1 MMEILFMEEV
11 LSEERQLTKWVGIFQ
26 VEISWVGVFR
36 KGFPGGDL
44 KGGNFPV
51 AIFPGAIFLE
61 PILILNLA
69 ESVIMRNRLNVV

>member
-1 MMEILFMEEV
+1 MMEIPFMEEV

-36 KGFPGGDL
+36 GDFPGGAL

-51 AIFPGAIFLE
+51 VIFPGAIFLE
-61 PILILNLA
+61 PILISNLA